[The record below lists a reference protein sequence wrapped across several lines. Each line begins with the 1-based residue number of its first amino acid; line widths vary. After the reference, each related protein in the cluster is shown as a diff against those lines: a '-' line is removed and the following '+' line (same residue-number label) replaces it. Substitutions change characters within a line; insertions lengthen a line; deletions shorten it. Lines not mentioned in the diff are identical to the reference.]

1 MRSKTRITLG
11 APLAALLT
19 GVALLLAVPGAAAQM
34 RENTIV
40 CDGST
45 TVGPIAKAFKEY
57 YESRNPGVKITIS
70 ETGSGNGAK
79 SLINGACDVASMSRP
94 MKDGE
99 FKDAV
104 ENGVMPV
111 AHVVA
116 MDGIAVIVHESNRV
130 DALTVEQVRDIYTG
144 KITNWSQV
152 GGARQEIVKISRD
165 TASGTYETF
174 EELVMNKEEIRGA
187 EYVQSNGAA
196 RAAVSTTPGAVGY
209 VGLGFLEGVKA
220 LKINGVTA
228 SPRTVVT
235 GAYPISRPLF
245 MWTNGYPKLGS
256 HVHRFVT
263 LHLTRDGQQIV
274 EEVGFVPVTDY

>member
-1 MRSKTRITLG
+1 MRSVMKRMLSVPFLALVLG
-11 APLAALLT
+11 AALL
-19 GVALLLAVPGAAAQM
+19 LSVPGAVAQM
-34 RENTIV
+34 RENTII

-45 TVGPIAKAFKEY
+45 TVGPIAKAFAEY
-57 YESRNPGVKITIS
+57 YQSRNPGVNITIS

-79 SLINGACDVASMSRP
+79 SLINNACDVANMSRP
-94 MKDGE
+94 MKDKE
-99 FKDAV
+99 FEQAV
-104 ENGVMPV
+104 EKGIMPI

-130 DALTVEQVRDIYTG
+130 DALSIEQVRGIYTG
-144 KITNWSQV
+144 KITNWRQL
-152 GGARQEIVKISRD
+152 GGASQEIVKISRD

-174 EELVMNKEEIRGA
+174 EKLVMNKEQIKGA

-196 RAAVSTTPGAVGY
+196 RAAVRTTPAAIGY

-220 LKINGVTA
+220 LTIDGVNP

-235 GAYPISRPLF
+235 GAYPVSRPLF
-245 MWTNGYPKLGS
+245 MWTNGYPELGS